1 MRTVLAIVGCGPR
14 LEVALAAPGMSA
26 PALVALA
33 GPTPRSDLIVAAVD
47 LLLRSAALASDAIE
61 AVAASRGPGSFTGLR
76 VALAT
81 AQGLA
86 LARGLPAHGFPSLAV
101 QAARTSVRPCLAAQP
116 ARRGHVW
123 VQRFESAEPDGAAS
137 PLAASPL
144 AVAALADLV
153 ASDVPV
159 VAAVGV
165 ELPPGTPVASAPR
178 TAAEALLALAHHHVT
193 FDASTLLPLY
203 AEPPQAEPPAT
214 PRLAWQRSPRA
225 S

>member
-47 LLLRSAALASDAIE
+47 LLLRSAALAADAVE
-61 AVAASRGPGSFTGLR
+61 AVVASRGPGSFTGLR

-86 LARGLPAHGFPSLAV
+86 LARGVPAHGFPSLAV
-101 QAARTSVRPCLAAQP
+101 QAARTPVRPCLAAQP

-123 VQRFESAEPDGAAS
+123 VQLFESAEPDGAA
-137 PLAASPL
+137 APL
-144 AVAALADLV
+144 AVAALADLA
-153 ASDVPV
+153 ASDVAV
-159 VAAVGV
+159 VAAAGV
-165 ELPPGTPVASAPR
+165 DLPPGTPVAPAPL
-178 TAAEALLALAHHHVT
+178 TAAEALLALAHRHPN
-193 FDASTLLPLY
+193 FDATTLLPLY

-214 PRLAWQRSPRA
+214 PRLAWQRSHRA